1 MNAVAPMLRCAMARA
16 LLIVLSLV
24 ALTGRATA
32 APDLDVRM
40 TASGAIRGVS
50 DDHSINFRG
59 VPYALP
65 PVGPLRWRAP
75 QPALP
80 WAGVR
85 DAAVFGPAC
94 TQADRPGVV
103 TSEDCLTLNVS
114 IPRSAGLHDRLPVLV
129 RFHGGGLVS
138 GSGAVE
144 HSADVWNAE
153 GIVLVTLNYRL
164 GPLGFF
170 AHPLLEAEAQANGE
184 PYLANPA
191 LLDMKAALEWV
202 QANIAVFNGDPTRVT
217 IAGVSAGA
225 EAVDLLLVAPGLDG
239 LFAGAI
245 ASSGYAAWPLPKIAA
260 LDGAQRT
267 RFSNAEALDEKIVA
281 DAAAGAAI
289 GSADDLRALPAKTLT
304 GAVKG
309 FVPPIVDGRT
319 ILADPLELYAA
330 GRRRAVPF
338 LTGGNSFEGSVMAN
352 SGITAA
358 DVSTLLGTHAADAD
372 RAYASD
378 VAISADLAVK
388 RIFGDMRYVLSADLI
403 AKRDPQN
410 APLYLYYNAYVSPAR
425 RATSPGAPHASET
438 MVLERGL
445 YLPQSPGAAMRR
457 YWSNFIKTGDPN
469 RPDPGPTLWP
479 QAGRDHLLWMVFDDR
494 IEVKSD
500 VIASRLAVLEAARD
514 DVGHAHP

>member
-1 MNAVAPMLRCAMARA
+1 MNAAARTFLRACTRA
-16 LLIVLSLV
+16 LLCVFGLV
-24 ALTGRATA
+24 ALVVPAAA
-32 APDLDVRM
+32 APDIDVRM

-59 VPYALP
+59 IPYALP

-80 WAGVR
+80 WTGVR

-114 IPRSAGLHDRLPVLV
+114 TPRSATPHDRLPVLV

-144 HSADVWNAE
+144 HAADVWNAE
-153 GIVLVTLNYRL
+153 GIVLVTMNYRL

-170 AHPLLEAEAQANGE
+170 AHPLLEAEAQAKGE

-217 IAGVSAGA
+217 IAGVSAGG
-225 EAVDLLLVAPGLDG
+225 EAVDLLLVTPGLNG

-260 LDGAQRT
+260 LDPVRRT
-267 RFSNAEALDEKIVA
+267 RFSNAEALDEKLVV
-281 DAAAGAAI
+281 DAAAGAPI
-289 GSADDLRALPAKTLT
+289 GSAEDLRALPAKALT

-309 FVPPIVDGRT
+309 FILPIIDGRT

-330 GRRRAVPF
+330 GRRHPVPF

-352 SGITAA
+352 SGITAD
-358 DVSTLLGTHAADAD
+358 DVSALLGTHAADAD

-378 VAISADLAVK
+378 VEVSRDLAVK
-388 RIFGDMRYVLSADLI
+388 RIFGDMRYVLSSDLI

-410 APLYLYYNAYVSPAR
+410 APLFLYYNAYVPPAR

-438 MVLERGL
+438 MVLERGT
-445 YLPQSPGAAMRR
+445 YLPHSPGAAMRG

-469 RPDPGPTLWP
+469 RPAAGPTPWP
-479 QAGRDHLLWMVFDDR
+479 QAGRDHLNWMVFDDHF
-494 IEVKSD
+494 EVKTD
-500 VIASRLAVLEAARD
+500 VIANRLAVLEAARND
-514 DVGHAHP
+514 LEHAHP